1 MDWNAENYQAVC
13 GRVTEHG
20 AQLADILQ
28 GLRPRRV
35 LDVGCGTGVLTN
47 HIAGFAA
54 EVIGIDASAA
64 MIEKAKNL
72 YPGLD
77 FRQMDAC
84 ALPWTGSFDAV
95 FSNAVFHFIPNQAD
109 LLQRIHQALAD
120 DGFLLAEFGAKGNI
134 ARLLD
139 AVARVCAARG
149 KLYVLRFYYPAQE
162 EYQALLEAQGFAV
175 ESIETF
181 DRDTTLAGGASGL
194 RDWVKQVFSVEMAWF
209 SAPEREAV
217 LDELESTL
225 RAAQWDGE
233 SWHLPNKRL
242 RALARKK
249 KRRDDT

>member
-1 MDWNAENYQAVC
+1 MDWNAENYQEVC

-28 GLRPRRV
+28 GLRPKRV

-47 HIAGFAA
+47 CIAGFAE

-64 MIEKAKNL
+64 MADKAKSL
-72 YPGLD
+72 YPELD

-95 FSNAVFHFIPNQAD
+95 FSNAVFHFIPNQID
-109 LLQRIHQALAD
+109 LLQSIHNALAD

-134 ARLLD
+134 AKLLD

-149 KLYVLRFYYPAQE
+149 KPYVLRFYYPAQE

-175 ESIETF
+175 ESIVTF
-181 DRDTTLAGGASGL
+181 DRDTTLAGGTSGL
-194 RDWVKQVFSVEMAWF
+194 RAWVKQVFAVEMAWF

-217 LDELESTL
+217 LGELESAL

-233 SWHLPNKRL
+233 NWHLPNKRL
-242 RALARKK
+242 RVLARKK
-249 KRRDDT
+249 EQEG